1 MKQLSGLDS
10 AFLNLETADA
20 PMHVGCVSVLDLKR
34 APANFGFAAVRA
46 RIAERLYL
54 LPILRRR
61 LVTMPLNLIPAF
73 WIDDPD
79 FRLGDH
85 VQRLT
90 LKAPGRDRQLAELV
104 AELISKPLDR
114 SRPLWA
120 FYYVEGL
127 SRQRVAC
134 ISLIHHACSDG
145 IASAQLLGKL
155 LDLTPHAV
163 TPADPGIPADMDEV
177 PLAIDRLLFTAREL
191 WRRQR
196 ALVQVVREN
205 AALAWQL
212 TRPFFGSGET
222 TSMELPGEESS
233 AGRLRPA
240 PRTRFNATIDANR
253 SYACRSLSLARMKA
267 IKKALHITVNDVLLA
282 VCAGALRAYLLEKNE
297 LPERPLTAA
306 VPVSVRARAQRGEG
320 GNRLT
325 MLSADLPT
333 HLADPLARAAAIAL
347 GTAHLKT
354 SHRAVPAKTLM
365 DWMELPAPALMGSAA
380 RLYESF
386 VNRDLLH
393 PPFNLV
399 ISNVPGPPV
408 PLYLAGAPLL
418 ANYPISIPYHGLAFN
433 LTVLSYCDQLDVGL
447 TAHRGTVPDIEHL
460 MDLLEGSLQELATA
474 ANVVEQPKRLR
485 RQMRTAR

>member
-34 APANFGFAAVRA
+34 APANFGFASVRA

-54 LPILRRR
+54 LPMLRRR
-61 LVTMPLNLIPAF
+61 VVTMPLNLIPAF
-73 WIDDPD
+73 WVDDPD
-79 FRLGDH
+79 FRLTNH
-85 VQRLT
+85 VQRLK

-104 AELISKPLDR
+104 AELIARPLDR
-114 SRPLWA
+114 SRPLWI

-134 ISLIHHACSDG
+134 IGLIHHACSDG
-145 IASAQLLGKL
+145 IASAQLLAKL
-155 LDLTPHAV
+155 LDLAPDAV
-163 TPADPGIPADMDEV
+163 TPPNPDLPPDDDEL
-177 PLAIDRLLFTAREL
+177 PLALDRLLFTAGEV
-191 WRRQR
+191 WKRQR

-212 TRPFFGSGET
+212 MRPFFT
-222 TSMELPGEESS
+222 GEEFDADDLPDQQSHTN
-233 AGRLRPA
+233 RLRPA
-240 PRTRFNATIDANR
+240 PRMRFNVSITAER
-253 SYACRSLSLARMKA
+253 SYACRSLSLLKMKA
-267 IKKALHITVNDVLLA
+267 IKKALHITVNDVLLTIS
-282 VCAGALRAYLLEKNE
+282 AGALRSYLLEKNE
-297 LPERPLTAA
+297 LPERALKAA
-306 VPVSVRARAQRGEG
+306 VPVSVRARANRADG

-325 MLSADLPT
+325 MLSTDLPT
-333 HLADPLARAAAIAL
+333 HLADPLARAAAVAIN
-347 GTAHLKT
+347 TAHLKT
-354 SHRAVPAKTLM
+354 SQRAVPAKVLM

-386 VNRDLLH
+386 INRDLLQ

-399 ISNVPGPPV
+399 LSNVPGPPV

-433 LTVLSYCDQLDVGL
+433 LTVLSYCNQLDVGL
-447 TAHRGTVPDIEHL
+447 TAHRGAVPDIEHL
-460 MDLLEGSLQELATA
+460 MDLLDNSLEELAAA
-474 ANVVEQPKRLR
+474 ANVSEIAKPSR
-485 RQMRTAR
+485 RQKRVKP